1 MAIVT
6 ILAIKT
12 DIHGYCDRTGLET
25 DIAIVTLRA
34 IETEEPSDFQ
44 SNTKAIEYKKDL
56 LCYLSSTSSL
66 QGSPSP

>member
-12 DIHGYCDRTGLET
+12 DM
-25 DIAIVTLRA
+25 AIVTVLV

-44 SNTKAIEYKKDL
+44 SNRVGASALIIPPGTPDGYVCSSPL
-56 LCYLSSTSSL
+56 LYR
-66 QGSPSP
+66 